1 MNINSKAYH
10 AKGLLHSHC
19 LLSIMNVAFVT
30 AGSQKRLYIMVS
42 HSLFYF
48 PYMLAE
54 EMSELARKKGRG

>member
-1 MNINSKAYH
+1 
-10 AKGLLHSHC
+10 
-19 LLSIMNVAFVT
+19 MNVAFVT